1 MAGKSTFKAP
11 DLQNPDK
18 LGKPLLKAL
27 LIHLGRLGEIDA
39 QVAADVIRYVVDA
52 DPEEVLLKLGGLS
65 EADKELLLAGVTR
78 RAGAYARFVIAC
90 KERLAIVRAGEKA
103 PPSLWIRLGQVFE
116 AVWRFQDEEYA
127 SARLANLAA
136 GTAGRGGCCLA
147 GYQVRS

>member
-18 LGKPLLKAL
+18 LGKPLLKAF

-116 AVWRFQDEEYA
+116 AVCALPRRRIRLRQAGQPGCWHCW
-127 SARLANLAA
+127 ARWLLP
-136 GTAGRGGCCLA
+136 GRLPG
-147 GYQVRS
+147 